1 MAKGQREVFTNLN
14 NMIIRI
20 FRVKI
25 HPQMREKFEAKF
37 ASISISAVNNA
48 EGSISVTMGMPTKW
62 APDEYA
68 MISHW
73 QDENSLTVFAGE
85 NWSQPHIPQGMA
97 KFVDKMWVHH
107 FEGL

>member
-1 MAKGQREVFTNLN
+1 MAKDQREVFTNLN

-25 HPQMREKFEAKF
+25 HPQMREEFEAKF

-73 QDENSLTVFAGE
+73 QDVQFLDTFASE
-85 NWSQPHIPQGMA
+85 DWSQPHISDGMA
-97 KFVDKMWVHH
+97 RFVDEMWVHH
-107 FEGL
+107 IEVL